1 MIKAVFFDIDNTLY
15 SYDRGNEAGMKA
27 LTVYGETVLQMDRE
41 TFVKVFRQAQ
51 QLVKER
57 TGADCAAVHNRLIR
71 MQCILELL
79 GKPLFP
85 HATVMYHLYWDSL
98 LSSARPE
105 EGVLQLMQLLKMKG
119 IGIGIGTDMTA
130 YIQYE
135 KLEALGVSSY
145 IDWIVTSEEA
155 GAEKPAE
162 RFFALCAEKAGADPS
177 QCIFIGDSL
186 EKDVEGALKNG
197 FKGVWYH
204 KNPTEDEKRS
214 YPVIDSFCGCIQDD
228 RICLGKEI
236 LI

>member
-1 MIKAVFFDIDNTLY
+1 MLTMDRGNNTGESDDKSGIFDIDNTLY

-130 YIQYE
+130 YIQYK
-135 KLEALGVSSY
+135 KLEVLGVSSY

-155 GAEKPAE
+155 GAENRPDVSLICARKGRSSPVSV
-162 RFFALCAEKAGADPS
+162 RFYRRQS
-177 QCIFIGDSL
+177 
-186 EKDVEGALKNG
+186 
-197 FKGVWYH
+197 
-204 KNPTEDEKRS
+204 
-214 YPVIDSFCGCIQDD
+214 
-228 RICLGKEI
+228 
-236 LI
+236 

>member
-105 EGVLQLMQLLKMKG
+105 EGVLQLMQLLKTKG

-130 YIQYE
+130 YIQYK
-135 KLEALGVSSY
+135 KLEVLGVSSY

-155 GAEKPAE
+155 GAEKRPDVSLICARKRQE
-162 RFFALCAEKAGADPS
+162 QPRLSALLSET
-177 QCIFIGDSL
+177 
-186 EKDVEGALKNG
+186 VLKR
-197 FKGVWYH
+197 
-204 KNPTEDEKRS
+204 T
-214 YPVIDSFCGCIQDD
+214 
-228 RICLGKEI
+228 
-236 LI
+236 

>member
-15 SYDRGNEAGMKA
+15 SYDIGNEAGMEA
-27 LTVYGETVLQMDRE
+27 LAVYGERVLCTERE
-41 TFVKVFRQAQ
+41 EFLKVFRQAQ

-57 TGADCAAVHNRLIR
+57 VGMDCAAVHNRLIR

-85 HATVMYHLYWDSL
+85 HARAMYHLYWDCL
-98 LSSARPE
+98 LASARLE
-105 EGVLQLMQLLKMKG
+105 EGVLEFIQALKAGG

-135 KLEALGVSSY
+135 KLERLGAAPY

-155 GAEKPAE
+155 GAEKPAD
-162 RFFALCAEKAGADPS
+162 RFFALCAQKAGAAPGE
-177 QCIFIGDSL
+177 CVFIGDSL
-186 EKDVEGALKNG
+186 EKDVKGALRNG

-214 YPVIDSFCGCIQDD
+214 YTVIDSFANSKLALDGM
-228 RICLGKEI
+228 KMK
-236 LI
+236 

>member
-98 LSSARPE
+98 LSSVRPE

-130 YIQYE
+130 YIQYK
-135 KLEALGVSSY
+135 KLEVLGVSSY
-145 IDWIVTSEEA
+145 IDWIVPARRLERKNRPDVSLICARKRQEQPRLSALLSET
-155 GAEKPAE
+155 
-162 RFFALCAEKAGADPS
+162 
-177 QCIFIGDSL
+177 
-186 EKDVEGALKNG
+186 VLKR
-197 FKGVWYH
+197 
-204 KNPTEDEKRS
+204 T
-214 YPVIDSFCGCIQDD
+214 
-228 RICLGKEI
+228 
-236 LI
+236 

>member
-15 SYDRGNEAGMKA
+15 SYDRGNEAGMNA
-27 LTVYGETVLQMDRE
+27 LTVYGENVLHTDRE
-41 TFVKVFRQAQ
+41 TFLRVFWQAQ

-85 HATVMYHLYWDSL
+85 HAKVMYHLYWDSL

-105 EGVLQLMQLLKMKG
+105 EGVLQLLQRLKSKG

-135 KLEALGVSSY
+135 KLEALGVSPY

-162 RFFALCAEKAGADPS
+162 RFFALCAEKAGADPAR
-177 QCIFIGDSL
+177 CIFIGDSL
-186 EKDVEGALKNG
+186 EKDVKGALKNG

-214 YPVIDSFCGCIQDD
+214 YSVIASFCGCIQDD
-228 RICLGKEI
+228 CICLGKEI